1 MSSFAI
7 NINGHLYS
15 AISATVDIA
24 GDIFYGIRTLNFS
37 EESPE
42 ELQFGLGQVAVGTT
56 RGNYTPSADLEILKH
71 EADNFI
77 AKLQQISLAKYRR
90 ASFGGV
96 PFDIGIAL
104 QESLPLNLS
113 TIQILGAR
121 VVSHEV
127 GIQTG
132 GSAIVSKFKL
142 QVIRPIRTNGKTL
155 VPDPYG
161 NAPTSA
167 LISGIQSVALP

>member
-15 AISATVDIA
+15 AISATIDVA
-24 GDIFYGIRTLNFS
+24 GDIFYGLRTLNFT
-37 EESPE
+37 EEAPE
-42 ELQFGLGQVAVGTT
+42 EYQYGTGQVAVGTT
-56 RGNYTPSADLEILKH
+56 RGNYTVSCDMEVLKH
-71 EADNFI
+71 EADNLI
-77 AKLQQISLAKYRR
+77 AKLQQLSISKLKRI
-90 ASFGGV
+90 SFGGV
-96 PFDIGIAL
+96 SFDIGVAL
-104 QESLPLNLS
+104 QEAPPLSLS

-132 GSAIVSKFKL
+132 GAAIVSKFGL
-142 QVIRPIRTNGKTL
+142 RVIRPIRSNGITL

-161 NAPTSA
+161 EGPTSA
-167 LISGIQSVALP
+167 LISGIQSVV